1 MTKQRG
7 IMILFINACVRE
19 DSRTERLARKL
30 FERLGAVGSGS
41 ELPGN
46 AGSESSETME
56 EVRLAD
62 IHFPVADAAFLA
74 ERDRLLAGGA
84 YADPLFGL
92 ARQFAATDTVV
103 IAAPFWDLSFPAALK
118 QYLEQVNVTGITFR
132 YSPEG
137 IPQGLCRA
145 RKLWYVSTAGG
156 PVFTDEYDYGYVCA
170 LAKGYYGIPE
180 TALIRATGL
189 DIDGTDVEAI
199 LRGAEEEIVRLTE
212 GN

>member
-1 MTKQRG
+1 
-7 IMILFINACVRE
+7 MILFINACVRE
-19 DSRTERLARKL
+19 KSRTERLARKL
-30 FERLGAVGSGS
+30 LARLC
-41 ELPGN
+41 
-46 AGSESSETME
+46 AGETVE

-62 IHFPVADAAFLA
+62 LPFPAADAAFLA
-74 ERDRLLAGGA
+74 KRDRLLEQGA
-84 YADPLFGL
+84 YADPLFDL
-92 ARQFAATDTVV
+92 ARQYAAADTVV

-132 YSPEG
+132 YTPEG

-189 DIDGTDVEAI
+189 DIEGADVEAI
-199 LRGAEEEIVRLTE
+199 LRGAEQEIDRLTE
-212 GN
+212 EN